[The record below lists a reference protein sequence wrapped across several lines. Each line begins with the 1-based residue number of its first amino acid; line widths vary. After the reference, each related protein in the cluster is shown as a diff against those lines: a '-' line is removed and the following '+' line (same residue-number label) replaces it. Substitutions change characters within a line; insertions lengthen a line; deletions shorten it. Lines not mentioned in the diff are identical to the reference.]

1 MTLRWRIVALV
12 AAATCAAAAAVG
24 VLVHHAS
31 RDRELSQARDGAR
44 TTLERAA
51 LGYARTGGV
60 QGSGAVLDAP
70 GLPGGLRRLVAKGH
84 QGTEFAT
91 GPDGPAMWA
100 ARPADGQVLS
110 VRVDM
115 STAMRNIS
123 ALDTNII
130 LAGLMTTAVVLPLGA
145 LTAERMSRRLRLAAA
160 TARRIA
166 AGDLDA
172 RISPAGRPHDEIAEI
187 SGAVDSMAA
196 ALQERLLDEQRFT
209 ADVAH
214 ELRTPLMGLVTAAEL
229 LPPGEA
235 AGYVRDRV
243 RVLSTLVEEL
253 LEISRL
259 DAGAEEADL
268 SPCPLGPVLDEAIAG
283 TGLSARLRTGTAEGT
298 GQPDSAEDTGQ
309 PDATDRTGQ
318 RDSADGTGPWHSAD
332 GPKVWTD
339 SRRLTR
345 IVANLVVNAHRH
357 GREPVEVTVAADG
370 RTVTVRDHGTGYPD
384 DLLEKGPQRFR
395 TGVRERGR
403 GHGLGLTIAVGQA
416 QVIGATL
423 EFGNAPDGGALATLR
438 LPEEPERPELSDLS
452 ELPEPGPI
460 HG

>member
-12 AAATCAAAAAVG
+12 AAATCAAASAVG

-44 TTLERAA
+44 TTLDRAA
-51 LGYARTGGV
+51 VIYARTGAV

-70 GLPGGLRRLVAKGH
+70 GLPRDLRRLVEKGH
-84 QGTEFAT
+84 QGTEFTT
-91 GPDGPAMWA
+91 GSGGPAMWA
-100 ARPADGQVLS
+100 ARPADDQVLS
-110 VRVDM
+110 VHLDM
-115 STAMRNIS
+115 STTMRDIG

-130 LAGLMTTAVVLPLGA
+130 LAGLMTTAVVLPLGV

-172 RISPAGRPHDEIAEI
+172 RISPATRPHDEIAEI

-268 SPCPLGPVLDEAIAG
+268 SPCPLGPVLEEAIAG
-283 TGLSARLRTGTAEGT
+283 TGLSARLWTGPADNA
-298 GQPDSAEDTGQ
+298 GQR
-309 PDATDRTGQ
+309 DRDDTGQ
-318 RDSADGTGPWHSAD
+318 RDREAAGQRGREDTAQQDREAAGQWDVPD

-339 SRRLTR
+339 PRRLTR

-370 RTVTVRDHGTGYPD
+370 RTVTVRDHGTGFPD
-384 DLLEKGPQRFR
+384 DLLERGPQRFR

-423 EFGNAPDGGALATLR
+423 EFGNATDGGAVATLR
-438 LPEEPERPELSDLS
+438 LPERPEQPES
-452 ELPEPGPI
+452 PEPGPI
-460 HG
+460 HD

>member
-44 TTLERAA
+44 TTLDHAA
-51 LGYARTGGV
+51 LIYARTGGV

-70 GLPGGLRRLVAKGH
+70 GLPAGLRRLVAKGH
-84 QGTEFAT
+84 QGTEFVT

-115 STAMRNIS
+115 KTAMRNIG

-130 LAGLMTTAVVLPLGA
+130 LAGLMTTAVVLPLGV

-172 RISPAGRPHDEIAEI
+172 RISAATRPHDEIAEI

-235 AGYVRDRV
+235 AGYVSDRV
-243 RVLSTLVEEL
+243 RVLSTLVEDL

-283 TGLSARLRTGTAEGT
+283 TGLPARLRTGAAPDTGQAGT
-298 GQPDSAEDTGQ
+298 GQRDAGQ
-309 PDATDRTGQ
+309 PDAGE
-318 RDSADGTGPWHSAD
+318 

-339 SRRLTR
+339 PRRLAR

-370 RTVTVRDHGTGYPD
+370 RTVTVRDHGPGYPD
-384 DLLEKGPQRFR
+384 DLLERGPQRFR

-403 GHGLGLTIAVGQA
+403 GHGLGLTIAAGQA
-416 QVIGATL
+416 KVLGATL
-423 EFGNAPDGGALATLR
+423 EFGNAPDGGAVATLR
-438 LPEEPERPELSDLS
+438 LPEG
-452 ELPEPGPI
+452 PEPGPI
-460 HG
+460 QD

>member
-1 MTLRWRIVALV
+1 MTLRWRIAALV

-44 TTLERAA
+44 TTLDRAA

-84 QGTEFAT
+84 QGTEFTT
-91 GPDGPAMWA
+91 GPDGPTMWA

-130 LAGLMTTAVVLPLGA
+130 LAGLMTTAVVLPLGV

-172 RISPAGRPHDEIAEI
+172 RISPAARPHDEIAEI

-209 ADVAH
+209 GDVAH

-268 SPCPLGPVLDEAIAG
+268 SPCPLGPVLEEAIAG

-298 GQPDSAEDTGQ
+298 GQ
-309 PDATDRTGQ
+309 
-318 RDSADGTGPWHSAD
+318 RDSTEGTRRWDSTDGTGQWDPAD

-339 SRRLTR
+339 PRRLTR

-416 QVIGATL
+416 QVLGATL
-423 EFGNAPDGGALATLR
+423 EFGNAPDGGAVATLR
-438 LPEEPERPELSDLS
+438 LPEGPERPELSG
-452 ELPEPGPI
+452 LPEPGPI

>member
-1 MTLRWRIVALV
+1 MALRWRIAALV
-12 AAATCAAAAAVG
+12 AAATCAVAAAVG

-31 RDRELSQARDGAR
+31 RDRELSQARDTAR
-44 TTLERAA
+44 TTLDRAA
-51 LGYARTGGV
+51 LIYARTGGV
-60 QGSGAVLDAP
+60 QGSGAVMDAP
-70 GLPGGLRRLVAKGH
+70 GLPGGLRRLVERGH
-84 QGTEFAT
+84 QGTQFT
-91 GPDGPAMWA
+91 GGPGGPAMWA
-100 ARPADGQVLS
+100 ARPAPDGQVLS
-110 VRVDM
+110 VHVDM
-115 STAMRNIS
+115 NTPMRDIG
-123 ALDTNII
+123 ALDTNIV
-130 LAGLMTTAVVLPLGA
+130 LAGLVTTAVVLPLGVV
-145 LTAERMSRRLRLAAA
+145 TAERMSRRLRTAAA

-172 RISPAGRPHDEIAEI
+172 RISADPRPHDEIAEI

-196 ALQERLLDEQRFT
+196 ALQERLRGEQRFT

-243 RVLSTLVEEL
+243 RVLSTLVEDL

-268 SPCPLGPVLDEAIAG
+268 SPCPLGPVLEEAIAR
-283 TGLSARLRTGTAEGT
+283 TGLFAQLLTPGDDDG
-298 GQPDSAEDTGQ
+298 
-309 PDATDRTGQ
+309 DRT
-318 RDSADGTGPWHSAD
+318 ADAGSGAT
-332 GPKVWTD
+332 VCTD
-339 SRRLTR
+339 PRRLER

-370 RTVTVRDHGTGYPD
+370 RTVTVRDHGSGFPD

-416 QVIGATL
+416 RVIGAAL
-423 EFGNAPDGGALATLR
+423 EFGNAPNGGAVATLR
-438 LPEEPERPELSDLS
+438 LPEGPVDR
-452 ELPEPGPI
+452 PI
-460 HG
+460 HD